1 MGACGS
7 FRTKKSHWLQM
18 GFKMKQK
25 ANGDID
31 IYKMHIVLKG
41 YSQVERRVDYKE
53 TFAPI
58 ERYISF

>member
-1 MGACGS
+1 
-7 FRTKKSHWLQM
+7 M